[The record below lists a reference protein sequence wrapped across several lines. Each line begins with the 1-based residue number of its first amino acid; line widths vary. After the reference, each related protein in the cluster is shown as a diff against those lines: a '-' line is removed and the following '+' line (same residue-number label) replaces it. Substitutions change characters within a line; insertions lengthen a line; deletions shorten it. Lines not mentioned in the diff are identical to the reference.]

1 MNFRKAQWLFPV
13 LATLHNAEEAIFFRY
28 WPKQMS
34 RFRFPTEPGQFRFG
48 VVVLTLLVWVL
59 TWGSYE
65 RGRQTIWAYL
75 TTGCMATMLAN
86 VFLPHIPI
94 SIAVHG
100 YTPGL
105 VTAVVLN
112 LPLLSLLLRQALR
125 ERYVSG
131 WKAAAYWVAIPI
143 LAPILIPMTFRIAGD
158 LGF

>member
-1 MNFRKAQWLFPV
+1 
-13 LATLHNAEEAIFFRY
+13 
-28 WPKQMS
+28 
-34 RFRFPTEPGQFRFG
+34 
-48 VVVLTLLVWVL
+48 
-59 TWGSYE
+59 
-65 RGRQTIWAYL
+65 
-75 TTGCMATMLAN
+75 MATMLAN